1 MLDSSKSMKTM
12 EFDSTK
18 EIMSKV
24 ISNLRPS
31 TEGESN
37 CSRASN
43 NLTYYLIVDVP
54 IINRK
59 CKLR

>member
-12 EFDSTK
+12 EFASTK
-18 EIMSKV
+18 EMMSNV

-37 CSRASN
+37 C
-43 NLTYYLIVDVP
+43 
-54 IINRK
+54 
-59 CKLR
+59 